1 MGMVLIPVSVLHKGT
16 DSVGCALC
24 ALPRSKQLR
33 QWGAWRAHCPRWPV
47 HLNHFPRPGH
57 SVSWEQL
64 LRCALCLPW
73 GANFKAVTLLADVN
87 YPGSQEDLVSNWSL
101 LTVWWRMPSL
111 GLRLPLAFGSCFAH
125 LPLYLQWE
133 EGPVCSQLPLLWYL
147 LNFLFC
153 EWARL
158 CLRLELF
165 AGKFSLSLFF
175 FFFLS
180 GYSTVWVAISR

>member
-1 MGMVLIPVSVLHKGT
+1 
-16 DSVGCALC
+16 
-24 ALPRSKQLR
+24 
-33 QWGAWRAHCPRWPV
+33 
-47 HLNHFPRPGH
+47 
-57 SVSWEQL
+57 
-64 LRCALCLPW
+64 
-73 GANFKAVTLLADVN
+73 
-87 YPGSQEDLVSNWSL
+87 
-101 LTVWWRMPSL
+101 MPSL
-111 GLRLPLAFGSCFAH
+111 GSRLPLAFGSCFAH

-175 FFFLS
+175 FSFSLAIPQFGLLS
-180 GYSTVWVAISR
+180 HVRSLIISSRHSELVLTLSMKPVPSCPASSRWWWTRASGLLLHWKLQLGECSLCVCVFPLLVMLHSFRIFHSLL